1 MHFHRN
7 FPIREIPKR
16 GKECAIMQSNQTE
29 AEQTVTSAVRSMTGY
44 GRAQQLIGNKEITV
58 EIRSV
63 NHRFLEYSS
72 RVPRAYS
79 YLEDRLKNLVKASV
93 SRGKVDVSLSI
104 QTVSGT
110 DSQVVI
116 NHDLARS
123 YLEAL
128 KSLAE
133 DLQIK
138 NDITVSQMTRFSDIF
153 TVLRVA
159 DDEEEMWSAVEQ
171 VAQEAIN
178 NFVAM
183 RLVEGK
189 KMEQDLL
196 YRLDLIEQMV
206 KKVEELSPK
215 TVENY
220 SKRLHAKLQVFLF
233 DGTIRENFDLFYDMR
248 EEKQPLDEDVQRFLS
263 ICCADFPLSANCATL
278 SGGERQR
285 VFLAIFLS
293 AMPKVLLLDE
303 QTAALD
309 EQTSE
314 TLLHNLKQFCSQN
327 NISVVCVCHNG
338 ELVRR
343 FADQEIRLGEER

>member
-1 MHFHRN
+1 
-7 FPIREIPKR
+7 
-16 GKECAIMQSNQTE
+16 MQSNQTE

-183 RLVEGK
+183 RLVEDGAGSFVPTGFDRTDGQKGRGTFSKNSGK
-189 KMEQDLL
+189 LFQTPACKTAGGFAEQ
-196 YRLDLIEQMV
+196 R
-206 KKVEELSPK
+206 
-215 TVENY
+215 
-220 SKRLHAKLQVFLF
+220 A
-233 DGTIRENFDLFYDMR
+233 G
-248 EEKQPLDEDVQRFLS
+248 
-263 ICCADFPLSANCATL
+263 
-278 SGGERQR
+278 
-285 VFLAIFLS
+285 
-293 AMPKVLLLDE
+293 
-303 QTAALD
+303 
-309 EQTSE
+309 
-314 TLLHNLKQFCSQN
+314 
-327 NISVVCVCHNG
+327 
-338 ELVRR
+338 
-343 FADQEIRLGEER
+343 

>member
-1 MHFHRN
+1 
-7 FPIREIPKR
+7 
-16 GKECAIMQSNQTE
+16 MQSNQTE
-29 AEQTVTSAVRSMTGY
+29 AEKTVTSAVRSMTGY

-159 DDEEEMWSAVEQ
+159 DDEEEE
-171 VAQEAIN
+171 
-178 NFVAM
+178 
-183 RLVEGK
+183 L
-189 KMEQDLL
+189 
-196 YRLDLIEQMV
+196 
-206 KKVEELSPK
+206 EE
-215 TVENY
+215 
-220 SKRLHAKLQVFLF
+220 
-233 DGTIRENFDLFYDMR
+233 
-248 EEKQPLDEDVQRFLS
+248 DE
-263 ICCADFPLSANCATL
+263 
-278 SGGERQR
+278 
-285 VFLAIFLS
+285 
-293 AMPKVLLLDE
+293 
-303 QTAALD
+303 
-309 EQTSE
+309 
-314 TLLHNLKQFCSQN
+314 
-327 NISVVCVCHNG
+327 
-338 ELVRR
+338 
-343 FADQEIRLGEER
+343 